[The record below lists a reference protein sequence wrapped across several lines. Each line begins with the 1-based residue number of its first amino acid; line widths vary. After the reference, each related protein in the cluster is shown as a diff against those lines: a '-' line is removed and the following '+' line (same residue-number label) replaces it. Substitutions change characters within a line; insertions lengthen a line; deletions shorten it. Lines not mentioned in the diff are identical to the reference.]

1 MTIKSAIIGATTA
14 IAIATVSVGA
24 TTAAS
29 AAPFTSMTTARIDTG
44 AGIEQVKSKKKKHH
58 GGHHGHHNNHYRGIN
73 PGAAAA
79 IGIGALALGAIV
91 AGSAQA
97 APRRCEI
104 VEVERWSNRYR
115 AYVVTTERRCY

>member
-1 MTIKSAIIGATTA
+1 MTIRSAIIGTTTA

-29 AAPFTSMTTARIDTG
+29 AAPFTNMTTARIDTG
-44 AGIEQVKSKKKKHH
+44 AGVEQVKSKKHKHH
-58 GGHHGHHNNHYRGIN
+58 GGHHGHHHGGIN

-104 VEVERWSNRYR
+104 VEVQRWSNRYH
-115 AYVVTTERRCY
+115 AYVITTERRCY